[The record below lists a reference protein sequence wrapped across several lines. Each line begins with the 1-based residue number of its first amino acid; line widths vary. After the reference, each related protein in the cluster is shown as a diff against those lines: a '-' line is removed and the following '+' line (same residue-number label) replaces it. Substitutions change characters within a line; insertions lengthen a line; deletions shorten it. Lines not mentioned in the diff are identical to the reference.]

1 MATIDTGSQVRAL
14 PQVESRP
21 VAPNSE
27 PRPEPQQAVA
37 QIQEIAAQSTSSRNK
52 AVTEMDKVQARLQ
65 DAIATLNERMKS
77 SQKDLSFSVDQIS
90 KRFVVTVM
98 DQNTGEV
105 IRSIPGESVLR
116 VAHSIEALKGV
127 LFEESL

>member
-21 VAPNSE
+21 VAPKPE
-27 PRPEPQQAVA
+27 PRPEPKQAVA

-52 AVTEMDKVQARLQ
+52 AVTEMDKVQARLK
-65 DAIATLNERMKS
+65 DAISTLNERMRAS
-77 SQKDLSFSVDQIS
+77 NKDLSFSVDRVA
-90 KRFVVTVM
+90 KRFVVTVK
-98 DQNTGEV
+98 DQQTGEV
-105 IRSIPGESVLR
+105 VRNIPGETVLH
-116 VAHSIEALKGV
+116 VAHNIEALKGV

>member
-1 MATIDTGSQVRAL
+1 MATIDTGSQIRAL
-14 PQVESRP
+14 PQAESRP

-52 AVTEMDKVQARLQ
+52 AVTEMDKVQARLK
-65 DAIATLNERMKS
+65 DAISTLNERMRS
-77 SQKDLSFSVDQIS
+77 SNKDLSFSVDRVA
-90 KRFVVTVM
+90 KRFVVTVK
-98 DQNTGEV
+98 DQQTGEV
-105 IRSIPGESVLR
+105 VRNIPGETVLR
-116 VAHSIEALKGV
+116 VAHNIEALKGV

>member
-1 MATIDTGSQVRAL
+1 MATIDTGSQIRAL

-116 VAHSIEALKGV
+116 VAHNIEALKGV

>member
-21 VAPNSE
+21 VAPKPE
-27 PRPEPQQAVA
+27 PRPEPKQAVA

-90 KRFVVTVM
+90 KRFVVTVK

-105 IRSIPGESVLR
+105 IRNIPGESVLR
-116 VAHSIEALKGV
+116 VAHNIEALKGV
-127 LFEESL
+127 LFEETL

>member
-1 MATIDTGSQVRAL
+1 MATIDTGSQIRAL

-116 VAHSIEALKGV
+116 VAHNIEALKGV
-127 LFEESL
+127 LFEETL

>member
-14 PQVESRP
+14 PQAESRP
-21 VAPNSE
+21 VAPKPEPKSE
-27 PRPEPQQAVA
+27 PKQAVV

-65 DAIATLNERMKS
+65 DAITTLNERMRAS
-77 SQKDLSFSVDQIS
+77 NKDLSFSVDKVA
-90 KRFVVTVM
+90 KRFVVTVT
-98 DQNTGEV
+98 DQQTGEV
-105 IRSIPGESVLR
+105 LRNIPGETVLR

>member
-1 MATIDTGSQVRAL
+1 MATIDTGSQIGAL

-116 VAHSIEALKGV
+116 VAHNIEALKGV